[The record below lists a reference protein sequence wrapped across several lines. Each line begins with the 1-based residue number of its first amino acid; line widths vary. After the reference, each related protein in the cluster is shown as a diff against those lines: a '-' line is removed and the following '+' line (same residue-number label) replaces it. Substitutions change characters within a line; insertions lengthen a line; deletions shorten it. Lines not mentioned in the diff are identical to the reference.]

1 MHSEA
6 DEACECCGT
15 DSGSQWW
22 AAGWSRVKGKKK
34 NNRTLTVSRFVP
46 NSSEFSWSFRLLLGT
61 CISPNR
67 VVRALR

>member
-1 MHSEA
+1 M
-6 DEACECCGT
+6 
-15 DSGSQWW
+15 
-22 AAGWSRVKGKKK
+22 KGKKK

-61 CISPNR
+61 CVSPNR